1 MGKTLE
7 VASDRSFDDTKT
19 VLPAEVA
26 RGIIIRNIPSLQGL
40 KLMHLLIATAGSR
53 MADDVRHELRLAD
66 IRNIE
71 GMQHHDRASMQNLFE
86 ELSSMVMVY
95 DDQKT
100 MLTTMG
106 GLLDHTVINYRNE
119 VNGEVLVSWY
129 FGRMF
134 RDMAAK
140 SNHWAILDRQTVF
153 HLSSKYSVL
162 LFQHIA
168 SLTGLQFVNDKTLSI
183 PELRALLG
191 VTEGK
196 LERFA
201 NLNAR
206 AIQPAIDEINHLS
219 RFTLKATPKKIGRT
233 VVGITISWRVKA
245 DKSPVAR
252 ELANVKAGRKARQ
265 QNASETIYEP
275 FPSEGSIH
283 FTKWE
288 KLAREYIQVKVLPDL
303 GMITNQFREFAINRK
318 LDLKAHNIEQAFINW
333 CGKYKR

>member
-1 MGKTLE
+1 
-7 VASDRSFDDTKT
+7 
-19 VLPAEVA
+19 
-26 RGIIIRNIPSLQGL
+26 
-40 KLMHLLIATAGSR
+40 
-53 MADDVRHELRLAD
+53 VRHEIRLAD
-66 IRNIE
+66 IRAIE
-71 GMQHHDRASMQNLFE
+71 GMKNHDRASIQPMFE
-86 ELSSMVMVY
+86 ELRGVVMAF
-95 DDQKT
+95 DDAEVMKVT
-100 MLTTMG
+100 IG
-106 GLLDHTVINYRNE
+106 GIIDQAVLDYRHE
-119 VNGEVLVSWY
+119 DTGEILVSWY

-153 HLSSKYSVL
+153 HLTSKYSVL

-168 SLTGLQFVNDKTLSI
+168 SLVNLEFVHKKTFSI
-183 PELRALLG
+183 SELRALLG

-196 LERFA
+196 LDAFGH
-201 NLNAR
+201 LNAR

-252 ELANVKAGRKARQ
+252 ELANAKVGRKVRQ
-265 QNASETIYEP
+265 QNASETVYEP

-288 KLAREYIQVKVLPDL
+288 KLARQHIQVSVLPDL
-303 GMITNQFREFAINRK
+303 GMITNQFREFAANRK
-318 LDLKAHNIEQAFINW
+318 LDLQAHNIEQAFINW
-333 CGKYKR
+333 CGKYQR

>member
-40 KLMHLLIATAGSR
+40 KLMHLLIATAGGR

-95 DDQKT
+95 DDPKT

-134 RDMAAK
+134 REMAAQ

-153 HLSSKYSVL
+153 HLGSKYSVL

-168 SLTGLQFVNDKTLSI
+168 SFEQYKHITSKTFSVS
-183 PELRALLG
+183 ELRALLG

-206 AIQPAIDEINHLS
+206 AIQPAIEEINHLS
-219 RFTLKATPKKIGRT
+219 RFTLTATPKKNGRT
-233 VVGITISWRVKA
+233 VVGITISWAVKA
-245 DKSPVAR
+245 DRAPVAK
-252 ELANVKAGRKARQ
+252 ELCASKVGRKARQ
-265 QNASETIYEP
+265 QGASETIYEP
-275 FPSEGSIH
+275 FPAEGSIH

-288 KLAREYIQVKVLPDL
+288 KLARQHVQVAELPDL
-303 GMITNQFREFAINRK
+303 SFLTNQFRSFAKSRS
-318 LDLKAHNIEQAFINW
+318 LELTAHNIEQAFVNW
-333 CGKYKR
+333 CAKYQR

>member
-1 MGKTLE
+1 MGKTID
-7 VASDRSFDDTKT
+7 VATDRAFDQTKT
-19 VLPAEVA
+19 VLPAEMA
-26 RGIIIRNIPSLQGL
+26 RGIFMRNAPSLQAL
-40 KLMHLLIATAGSR
+40 KLLHLMIGTASGR
-53 MADDVRHELRLAD
+53 MADDVRHEVRLAD
-66 IRNIE
+66 IRAIE
-71 GMQHHDRASMQNLFE
+71 GMKNHDRASIQPLFE
-86 ELSSMVMVY
+86 ELRGVVMTF
-95 DDQKT
+95 DDIEVMKVTIGGIIDHAVLDYQHE
-100 MLTTMG
+100 LT
-106 GLLDHTVINYRNE
+106 
-119 VNGEVLVSWY
+119 GEILVSWY

-153 HLSSKYSVL
+153 HLTSKYSVL

-168 SLTGLQFVNDKTLSI
+168 SLVNMEFVDEKTFSVS
-183 PELRALLG
+183 ELRALLG

-196 LERFA
+196 LDAFGH
-201 NLNAR
+201 LNAR

-219 RFTLKATPKKIGRT
+219 RFTLKAIPKKIGRT

-265 QNASETIYEP
+265 QNASEAIYEP

-283 FTKWE
+283 FTKWA
-288 KLAREYIQVKVLPDL
+288 KLAREHIQVNVLPDL
-303 GMITNQFREFAINRK
+303 GMITNQFREFAINRN
-318 LDLKAHNIEQAFINW
+318 LDLNAHNIEQAFINW